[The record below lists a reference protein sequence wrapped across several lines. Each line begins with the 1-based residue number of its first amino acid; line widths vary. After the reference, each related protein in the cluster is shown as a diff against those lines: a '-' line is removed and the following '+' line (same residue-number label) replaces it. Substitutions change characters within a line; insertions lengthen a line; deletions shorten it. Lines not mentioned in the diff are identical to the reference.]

1 MVELESFPW
10 ARRDTGYTP
19 MGSFPLTL
27 PAPSSLRPAGS
38 SDFVPC
44 RAGCLWEELS
54 WHLLLLPV
62 SQWGDDH
69 RHQRCSAG
77 LTSTLRFKPAPAS
90 AHPGLEPQLRE
101 NSSVTGSPGSWIWPF
116 WSCTSSLQTFRRA
129 GVREEELSGILAMG
143 RVRSIV

>member
-10 ARRDTGYTP
+10 AQRDIP
-19 MGSFPLTL
+19 WDPLTL

-44 RAGCLWEELS
+44 WAGCLRDELS
-54 WHLLLLPV
+54 RHLLLLPL
-62 SQWGDDH
+62 SQWGGDH
-69 RHQRCSAG
+69 QHQRCSVG

-101 NSSVTGSPGSWIWPF
+101 DSSETGSPGSWTWPF
-116 WSCTSSLQTFRRA
+116 WSRTSSLQTFGRA
-129 GVREEELSGILAMG
+129 GVGEEELSGILAMG
-143 RVRSIV
+143 HIRSIV